1 MDLTVDTLYSL
12 FKISVIMLHR
22 KLQSVVFFFTIV
34 VHCDSDRWNY
44 TEFEKRRFKILKIIL
59 VTSNKKI
66 QLTIQF

>member
-1 MDLTVDTLYSL
+1 MDLTVDILYSL

-22 KLQSVVFFFTIV
+22 KLQSVGFFFTIV

-44 TEFEKRRFKILKIIL
+44 TEFEKWRFKILKIVL